1 MKNDIFPDWLP
12 PALVKDWRQMLRS
25 PLYLLGV
32 LAAVLV
38 ALMVTL
44 RSVGEDVR
52 DVEGFWLLQ
61 GLLLCCMVP
70 ARVGLAV
77 ETELKNAGGVFL
89 RLTPLSSRQVV
100 WGTWF
105 SGMVQ
110 VLLLALLAIPLVIL
124 QLGAFQGAELVA
136 QAWGYAAG
144 LTLLVALGGVLVAA
158 SQATASQPILLRV
171 LCGMI
176 LAGYGVCEA
185 VDMAVCFRTGLFIG
199 NVVLMGLMLM
209 MSAAMVLTLLE
220 EARRPFAHPAE
231 NCTASV
237 RRCSLLA
244 FVVYL
249 AGMVCGLVWDAYTWP
264 VLFVMLMAVWGM
276 LQPEKADAAPLQPLR
291 WLPGCLQGR
300 GLWGGSL
307 WLCTVC
313 FLCMLAMLPVIWL
326 QWGEHDEVDLQ
337 LLQRF
342 GFDMQTVA
350 LLGARYWLSLL
361 VSLLAAL
368 LFSSLIAPRSR
379 AVVFVLVLLVELF
392 LGFVFNVFALLSGQE
407 NLWTFLPLLPV
418 DFAELSN
425 YLMPE
430 HWNRQM
436 VEESVLWIIAVKAA
450 WLAVLLPVSRF
461 LDRRR

>member
-136 QAWGYAAG
+136 QAWG
-144 LTLLVALGGVLVAA
+144 
-158 SQATASQPILLRV
+158 
-171 LCGMI
+171 
-176 LAGYGVCEA
+176 
-185 VDMAVCFRTGLFIG
+185 
-199 NVVLMGLMLM
+199 
-209 MSAAMVLTLLE
+209 
-220 EARRPFAHPAE
+220 
-231 NCTASV
+231 
-237 RRCSLLA
+237 
-244 FVVYL
+244 
-249 AGMVCGLVWDAYTWP
+249 
-264 VLFVMLMAVWGM
+264 
-276 LQPEKADAAPLQPLR
+276 
-291 WLPGCLQGR
+291 
-300 GLWGGSL
+300 
-307 WLCTVC
+307 
-313 FLCMLAMLPVIWL
+313 
-326 QWGEHDEVDLQ
+326 
-337 LLQRF
+337 
-342 GFDMQTVA
+342 
-350 LLGARYWLSLL
+350 
-361 VSLLAAL
+361 
-368 LFSSLIAPRSR
+368 
-379 AVVFVLVLLVELF
+379 
-392 LGFVFNVFALLSGQE
+392 
-407 NLWTFLPLLPV
+407 
-418 DFAELSN
+418 
-425 YLMPE
+425 
-430 HWNRQM
+430 
-436 VEESVLWIIAVKAA
+436 
-450 WLAVLLPVSRF
+450 
-461 LDRRR
+461 